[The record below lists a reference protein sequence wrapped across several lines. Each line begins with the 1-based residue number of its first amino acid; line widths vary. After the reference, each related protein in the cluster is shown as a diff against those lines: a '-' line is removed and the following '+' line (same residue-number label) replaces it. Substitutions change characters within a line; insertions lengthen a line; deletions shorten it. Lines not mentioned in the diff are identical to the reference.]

1 MPGIP
6 RSSKSPWGEFVGTWD
21 LQRAPLKTKTIKT
34 NALSSSIQDT
44 APAPVD
50 KYRTPSP
57 KQEEGQNIA
66 RSPTPQQEAVLRTPS
81 AKEHTSPRPQSQ
93 DGKCNKTPSPTQL
106 KMAEVPASP
115 AKSLTQE
122 IAM

>member
-81 AKEHTSPRPQSQ
+81 PKEHTSPRPQSQ

-106 KMAEVPASP
+106 KMAEVPASS